1 MLPEEVAPIA
11 GERVSFER
19 ERGVSAIVVSP
30 EVAYLVV
37 RVPDAAEVPSQRLAI
52 LHALQEAGISIF
64 LIKLQRQGLSFGVR
78 ATDRER
84 ACRVLEREGFEVR
97 VKPHRVMVS
106 VFAQN
111 MRELHGVL
119 ARIAEILYES
129 GVAIE
134 QISDAHDRLTCL
146 IEASKAPQVVAK
158 LRRAFHLR
166 EQAVHWLEGKDSVPL
181 KAPAAT
187 R

>member
-1 MLPEEVAPIA
+1 MLPEEAAPFA

-30 EVAYLVV
+30 EVAYLFV
-37 RVPDAAEVPSQRLAI
+37 RVSNPAEVPQQRLVI
-52 LHALQEAGISIF
+52 LNALQEAGISIF
-64 LIKLQRQGLSFGVR
+64 LIKLQRQGISFGVQASEMELAR
-78 ATDRER
+78 TTLER
-84 ACRVLEREGFEVR
+84 AGFQVT

-119 ARIAEILYES
+119 ARIAEIMYES
-129 GVAIE
+129 GAAIE
-134 QISDAHDRLTCL
+134 QISDAHDRVTCL
-146 IEASKAPQVVAK
+146 ISASKAPQVVSR
-158 LRRAFHLR
+158 LRRAFRLR
-166 EQAVHWLEGKDSVPL
+166 EQAVRWLNRTPVPV
-181 KAPAAT
+181 